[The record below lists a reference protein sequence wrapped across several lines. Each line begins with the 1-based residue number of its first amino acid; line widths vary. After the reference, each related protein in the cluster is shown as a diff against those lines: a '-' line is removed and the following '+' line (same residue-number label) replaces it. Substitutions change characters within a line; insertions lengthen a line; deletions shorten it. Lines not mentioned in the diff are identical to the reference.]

1 MKVSVVCPY
10 FNERLILARAI
21 PGMLEQLEHSALDWE
36 LILVNDGSTDESY
49 SIARNCV
56 RGEPRARLV
65 TYEKNQG
72 RGYALWRGIQEAVGD
87 IVITTEVDLS
97 WGDTIVSDIADRFG
111 KDALLDAVIASPN
124 LRGGGYR
131 NVPASR
137 VWISRMGNRLL
148 RVLFSRRITMY
159 TGMTRG
165 YRREL
170 IQSFACDERGKEFHL
185 DVVFKLILLKC
196 NLEEVPAVLE
206 WKDAKLTEEK
216 GARRK
221 SSSKIL
227 RLISTHLNFAAFANP
242 IRYFWAFSA
251 LSGLLGFLLAVAAL
265 VGTYSTQVKIYLA
278 ILSVLLA
285 IFALLLLGFGV
296 ISSQNNR
303 ILRELWRT
311 QMMHRGGGRSAPL
324 RDQEKLS

>member
-1 MKVSVVCPY
+1 
-10 FNERLILARAI
+10 
-21 PGMLEQLEHSALDWE
+21 MLQQLESSGLDWE

-49 SIARNCV
+49 SIAGAAVTGVSRTK
-56 RGEPRARLV
+56 LV

-72 RGYALWRGIQEAVGD
+72 RGYALWRGIQEASGD
-87 IVITTEVDLS
+87 IVITTEIDLS
-97 WGDTIVSDIADRFG
+97 WGDTIVSDIAEKFS
-111 KDALLDAVIASPN
+111 KDPLLDAVIASPN
-124 LRGGGYR
+124 LPGGGYR
-131 NVPASR
+131 NVPAKR

-148 RVLFSRRITMY
+148 RVLFSPKISMY

-170 IQSFACDERGKEFHL
+170 IQGFACDERGKEFHL

-196 NLEEVPAVLE
+196 SIEEVPAILE
-206 WKDAKLTEEK
+206 WKDAKLTQDVGSK
-216 GARRK
+216 RK
-221 SSSKIL
+221 SSTKIL

-251 LSGLLGFLLAVAAL
+251 LSGICGLVLGATALAGKYSYQANIYFAILAV
-265 VGTYSTQVKIYLA
+265 
-278 ILSVLLA
+278 LLE
-285 IFALLLLGFGV
+285 IFALLLLGVGV

-311 QMMHRGGGRSAPL
+311 QMLHRSSGREEFVEDKVK
-324 RDQEKLS
+324 RN